1 MEVRLSACY
10 VLKLL
15 YDIMK
20 EKYKYLKKIVGE
32 GEL

>member
-1 MEVRLSACY
+1 MKVRLPACY

-15 YDIMK
+15 YDIIK
-20 EKYKYLKKIVGE
+20 GKYKYLKKIVGE